1 MSGSQSTLRCAIY
14 TRKSSEEGLDQAFN
28 SLDAQREACVDYI
41 KSQKHQ
47 GWTPLAD
54 TFDDGG
60 FSGGSTNRPGLQRLL
75 TAIVAGRIDTV
86 VVYKVDRLSR
96 SLADFARLMQTFDE
110 HGVSF
115 VSVTQQFNT
124 TTSMGRLTLNMLLSF
139 AQFEREV
146 AGERIRD
153 KLAATFKR
161 GVFVT
166 GQPPLGYRRPKD
178 GETGFAERTLLIVP
192 EEAATVRAIYDT
204 YVATKSLLAV
214 ATHVNGAGHRTKQ
227 WTSSRGRSF
236 GGNRFSTGLVHRI
249 LTNPLYIGM
258 IAHTRT
264 PPSASPGVHRPQRI
278 TDLHQ
283 GLHQSIISRELWDK
297 VQKMMTI
304 VNRREPGQWT
314 HTHLLKGKFR
324 TVDGSTMSPG
334 STQRADDGDGK
345 KLASSLSPSVRAPIV
360 RYYVSQRAIK
370 QGYAA
375 CPIKSLNAAIVD
387 DLVRALVADHLRAT
401 QSVELGTLTPSIR
414 DHWLREMI
422 RQVTVGLDRI
432 IIELSNEQVASCAKT
447 LGTNGATN
455 VVEAVGNSRRQSLAS
470 TEGDD
475 AKPTPQPLPTCPFKP
490 SVTNDDGIT
499 TITLA
504 IHMKRMDGRRV
515 LVSPEGHDL
524 LLTAASDAKACAHPH
539 LVHALGQAFLW
550 RAELLRTGDS
560 MDVLAARRRVS
571 ASQVKKLLGLTNLS
585 PRIIRAALTAGLPPR
600 VSVNDL
606 VEAGQHLEWPRQEA
620 RLGLVSQQREDRR
633 RA

>member
-1 MSGSQSTLRCAIY
+1 MSVSHSTLRCAIY

-41 KSQKHQ
+41 KSQRHQ
-47 GWTPLAD
+47 GWMPLAD
-54 TFDDGG
+54 AFDDGG

-96 SLADFARLMQTFDE
+96 SLADFARLKQTFDE
-110 HGVSF
+110 QGVSF

-166 GQPPLGYRRPKD
+166 GQPPLGYRRPKE
-178 GETGFAERTLLIVP
+178 GEPGFAERTLLIVP
-192 EEAATVRAIYDT
+192 EEAAVVRAIYDA
-204 YVATKSLLAV
+204 YLATKSLLAV
-214 ATHVNGAGHRTKQ
+214 TTKINGAGHRTKH

-236 GGNRFSTGLVHRI
+236 GGNSFSTGLVHRI
-249 LTNPLYIGM
+249 LTNPIYIGM

-264 PPSASPGVHRPQRI
+264 PPSASPGVHRPQRM
-278 TDLHQ
+278 TELHQ
-283 GLHQSIISRELWDK
+283 GLHQPIISRELWDK
-297 VQKMMTI
+297 VQVMMAV

-334 STQRADDGDGK
+334 STQRASDRDRQGQARSG
-345 KLASSLSPSVRAPIV
+345 SAPVAAPVV

-387 DLVRALVADHLRAT
+387 DLVRALVADHLRET
-401 QSVELGTLTPSIR
+401 QSVDLATVTPSIR
-414 DHWLREMI
+414 DHWLREVI

-432 IIELSNEQVASCAKT
+432 IIELSDEQAAMCAKA
-447 LGTNGATN
+447 LGTKGPIHSSGASD
-455 VVEAVGNSRRQSLAS
+455 AVRRQSLAS

-504 IHMKRMDGRRV
+504 IHMKRMDGRRI

-524 LLTAASDAKACAHPH
+524 LLTAAAGPDACAHPH
-539 LVHALGQAFLW
+539 LVQALGQAFLW
-550 RAELLRTGDS
+550 RTELLRTGDT

-606 VEAGQHLEWPRQEA
+606 VEAGQQLEWPRQEA
-620 RLGLVSQQREDRR
+620 RLGLMPQQRG
-633 RA
+633 ATT